1 MFVFPSEKMRG
12 EEVREKKSLVCS
24 VKQSHSRDRGTLE
37 DPYRGDRLEVS
48 YGGWCCG
55 GCGCGACC
63 IGHPGREVN
72 GPALKALRSHLHKG
86 TKVGGA
92 QRAVH

>member
-1 MFVFPSEKMRG
+1 MRG
-12 EEVREKKSLVCS
+12 VEVREKKSLVFS
-24 VKQSHSRDRGTLE
+24 LNQSHSRDRDRGALE
-37 DPYRGDRLEVS
+37 DPYRSNRLEVS
-48 YGGWCCG
+48 YRGWCCG

-63 IGHPGREVN
+63 IGHPGREVY

-86 TKVGGA
+86 TTVGRA

>member
-1 MFVFPSEKMRG
+1 MGKDEGRG
-12 EEVREKKSLVCS
+12 SQRGKKRALFVCS
-24 VKQSHSRDRGTLE
+24 EQKQSHSRDRGTLA

-48 YGGWCCG
+48 YGGRRCG

-86 TKVGGA
+86 TKLGGA
-92 QRAVH
+92 QRRAVH

>member
-1 MFVFPSEKMRG
+1 MRG